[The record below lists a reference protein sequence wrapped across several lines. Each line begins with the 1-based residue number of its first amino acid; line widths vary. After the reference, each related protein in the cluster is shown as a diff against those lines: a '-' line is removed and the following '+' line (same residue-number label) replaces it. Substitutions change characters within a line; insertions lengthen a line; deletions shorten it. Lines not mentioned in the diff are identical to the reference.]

1 MNMMKTANDLGYGSV
16 KAIIDDKEIQFPS
29 VFTIEREQDIASP
42 VEFESK
48 SQKDEYMKEFLNHM
62 DVTISS
68 SSIKTPGRFLIGQNA
83 VDQNLPLTH
92 FDIND
97 YAGKAE
103 SDYSLILT
111 LSMIAGAAVEQA
123 YEEGKDLS
131 EPLKVNTRMAAALPV
146 KEGSNIETK
155 NMYRERYAGSTHQV
169 TFHNFKNPITVTI
182 EFDKVFVA
190 TEGETAQLF
199 ISTGK
204 DKDLTKKIKEDFDT
218 RYPEMA
224 SLVKAEDLIQAK
236 NVVSIDIGAGTVD
249 IVVIVNGKAL
259 VSASYSLSEG
269 YDNALEEALEVL
281 RDKKFNFSSV
291 AELKEFLA
299 TKPSPLSRGR
309 YEAVQKVVY
318 AQLEPFCDR
327 IVIEVSRSVRKA
339 GATIE
344 VVYVHGGGSIPMKDQ
359 TMLRT
364 KLEDKLKD
372 FNGGQV
378 VPVIWITKEKAQTLN
393 RDGLEFIVDHAK

>member
-1 MNMMKTANDLGYGSV
+1 MMKTANDLGYGSV

-131 EPLKVNTRMAAALPV
+131 WMIYDRNYHSK
-146 KEGSNIETK
+146 I
-155 NMYRERYAGSTHQV
+155 
-169 TFHNFKNPITVTI
+169 I
-182 EFDKVFVA
+182 
-190 TEGETAQLF
+190 QL
-199 ISTGK
+199 
-204 DKDLTKKIKEDFDT
+204 
-218 RYPEMA
+218 
-224 SLVKAEDLIQAK
+224 
-236 NVVSIDIGAGTVD
+236 
-249 IVVIVNGKAL
+249 
-259 VSASYSLSEG
+259 
-269 YDNALEEALEVL
+269 
-281 RDKKFNFSSV
+281 
-291 AELKEFLA
+291 
-299 TKPSPLSRGR
+299 
-309 YEAVQKVVY
+309 AV
-318 AQLEPFCDR
+318 
-327 IVIEVSRSVRKA
+327 
-339 GATIE
+339 
-344 VVYVHGGGSIPMKDQ
+344 
-359 TMLRT
+359 
-364 KLEDKLKD
+364 
-372 FNGGQV
+372 
-378 VPVIWITKEKAQTLN
+378 
-393 RDGLEFIVDHAK
+393 

>member
-1 MNMMKTANDLGYGSV
+1 MKVANDLGYGSV
-16 KAIIDDKEIQFPS
+16 KAIIDGNEIQFPS

-48 SQKDEYMKEFLNHM
+48 SQKDEYIKDFLNHM

-68 SSIKTPGRFLIGQNA
+68 SSVKTPGRFLIGQNA
-83 VDQNLPLTH
+83 VNQNLPLTH

-123 YEEGKDLS
+123 YENGKDLS
-131 EPLKVNTRMAAALPV
+131 EPIKVNTRMAAALPV

-155 NMYRERYAGSTHQV
+155 NIYRERYTGSTHQV

-190 TEGETAQLF
+190 TEGETAQFF
-199 ISTGK
+199 ISAGQN
-204 DKDLTKKIKEDFDT
+204 KDLTKKIREDFEAH
-218 RYPEMA
+218 YPEMA

-259 VSASYSLSEG
+259 VAASYSLSEG

-299 TKPSPLSRGR
+299 SEPGPLARGR
-309 YEAVQKVVY
+309 YEVVQKIVY

-327 IVIEVSRSVRKA
+327 IVTEVSRSVRKA

-344 VVYVHGGGSIPMKDQ
+344 IVYVHGGGSIPMSEQ
-359 TMLRT
+359 TSLRK

-378 VPVIWITKEKAQTLN
+378 VPIIWIPEEYAQTLN
-393 RDGLEFIVDHAK
+393 RDGLKVIIDNAK